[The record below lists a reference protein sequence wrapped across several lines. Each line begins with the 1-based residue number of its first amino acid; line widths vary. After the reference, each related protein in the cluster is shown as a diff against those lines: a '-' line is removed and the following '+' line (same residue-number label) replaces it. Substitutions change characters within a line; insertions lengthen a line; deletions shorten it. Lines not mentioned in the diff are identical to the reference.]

1 MWLRVGWVSVV
12 VLLVAYA
19 AVLLWFRANENFLLF
34 APVKGALE
42 PPPAALSL
50 PFRDVSLHGVDGLE
64 LSARVIPPPTV
75 DGVPRSNPGW
85 LLYFHGASGNVGTPG
100 YNEAWARFHQLGF
113 GVMAVDY
120 PGYGRS
126 AGEPTEAGC
135 YRAADA
141 AHAYLKRD
149 LAVPEDRILI
159 YGYSLGS
166 AVAIDLATRVRARGL
181 IVEGALLSV
190 PIRGAELY
198 PWLPVS
204 WLARNQFASVDK
216 IARVE
221 LPKLFVHARHDEAVP
236 IAHGRRLFELAQEP
250 RQFAMVQGGHAD
262 AYQVDPAF
270 FKTVSQFASSL
281 ELP

>member
-1 MWLRVGWVSVV
+1 MWLRVGWVFFV

-19 AVLLWFRANENFLLF
+19 AVLLWFRANENSLLF
-34 APVKGALE
+34 APVKGTLE
-42 PPPAALSL
+42 PPAVALAL
-50 PFRDVSLHGVDGLE
+50 PYHDVSFHGGDGLE
-64 LSARVIPPPTV
+64 LSARVISPPTV

-113 GVMAVDY
+113 GVFAVDY

-126 AGEPTEAGC
+126 AGEPSEAGC
-135 YRAADA
+135 YRAAVA

-166 AVAIDLATRVRARGL
+166 AVAIDLATRVRAKGL

-198 PWLPVS
+198 PWLPVA

-216 IARVE
+216 IAHVA

-236 IAHGRRLFELAQEP
+236 IVHGRRLFELAQAP
-250 RQFAMVQGGHAD
+250 RQFAMVEGGHAD

-270 FKTVSQFASSL
+270 FKTVSEFATSL
-281 ELP
+281 GLP

>member
-12 VLLVAYA
+12 VAYV
-19 AVLLWFRANENFLLF
+19 AVLLWFRANENSLLF
-34 APVKGALE
+34 APTKGTLE
-42 PPPAALSL
+42 PPAANLAL
-50 PFRDVSLHGVDGLE
+50 PYRDVSLHSRDGLE
-64 LSARVIPPPTV
+64 LSARVMPPPTLN
-75 DGVPRSNPGW
+75 GVPRSNPGW

-126 AGEPTEAGC
+126 AGEPSEAGC
-135 YRAADA
+135 YHAADA
-141 AHAYLKRD
+141 AYAYLKRE

-181 IVEGALLSV
+181 IAEGALLSV

-198 PWLPVS
+198 PWLPVA

-216 IARVE
+216 IAHVA

-236 IAHGRRLFELAQEP
+236 IAHGRRLFELARAP
-250 RQFAMVQGGHAD
+250 RQFAAVEGGHAD
-262 AYQVDPAF
+262 AYKVDPAF
-270 FKTVSQFASSL
+270 FKTVSQFATSL
-281 ELP
+281 GLP